1 MADSNFHPFRSVPRT
16 GVIFVSE
23 EAAKRGFSPGDPRW
37 CNLGQGQPESGPLPG
52 APPRPSSLALLE
64 NDFEYAPVGGLR
76 ELREAVAHLYNTLYR
91 KSSPSKY
98 TAENVAIAGGGRVAL
113 TRVLSAIG
121 QVNVG
126 HFLPDYTA
134 YEELLD
140 VFRAFHPTPIM
151 LEPSRRY
158 AFDAKELEREIMGRG
173 LGLVLMSNPSNPTGH
188 VVQGEALADYVRVA
202 RETGCALL
210 ADEFYGNY
218 IYAPNGET
226 NTVSAAEF
234 VHDVDRDPVV
244 ILNGLT
250 KGWRFPGWR
259 VSWVVGPKS
268 LIEAVNSAGSFLDGG
283 GARPLQRAAIDLV
296 SPERFMRETEI
307 VQKVFREKRDMVLS
321 ALTNM
326 GIKVEAPPE
335 GTFYVW
341 ASLADLPAPLND
353 GMGMFRRALDKN
365 VIVIPGEFF
374 DVNPGKR
381 RNRRRFGS
389 YIRISFGPAK
399 AELER
404 GLNALAELI
413 REHKA

>member
-1 MADSNFHPFRSVPRT
+1 VADFHPFRSVPRT

-23 EAAKRGFSPGDPRW
+23 EAAKRGFSPGDPKW
-37 CNLGQGQPESGPLPG
+37 CNLGQGQPESGALPG
-52 APPRPSSLALLE
+52 APSRPSTLALHE

-76 ELREAVAHLYNTLYR
+76 ALREAVAHLYNTIYR
-91 KSSPSKY
+91 KDSASKY

-151 LEPSRRY
+151 LEPSDAY
-158 AFDAKELEREIMGRG
+158 AFDARALEREIMGRG
-173 LGLVLMSNPSNPTGH
+173 LGLVLLSNPSNPTGH
-188 VVQGEALADYVRVA
+188 VIQGSALAEYVRVA

-218 IYAPNGET
+218 IYAPDGRT
-226 NTVSAAEF
+226 TTVSAAEF
-234 VHDVDRDPVV
+234 VQDVDKDPVV

-296 SPERFMRETEI
+296 SPERFLQETEV
-307 VQKVFREKRDMVLS
+307 VQKVFREKRDMVLAS
-321 ALTNM
+321 LKAM
-326 GIKVEAPPE
+326 GIRVEAPPE

-341 ASLADLPAPLND
+341 ASLADLPPPLND
-353 GMGMFRRALDKN
+353 GMGMFRAALEKN
-365 VIVIPGEFF
+365 VILIPGEFF

-381 RNRRRFGS
+381 RNRRRFQQ
-389 YIRISFGPAK
+389 YVRISFGPAK

-404 GLNALAELI
+404 GLSALAELI
-413 REHKA
+413 RETKA

>member
-23 EAAKRGFSPGDPRW
+23 EAAKRGFSPGDPGW

-52 APPRPSSLALLE
+52 APPRPSSLALNE

-76 ELREAVAHLYNTLYR
+76 ALREAVAHLYNTLYR
-91 KSSPSKY
+91 ENAASKY
-98 TAENVAIAGGGRVAL
+98 TADNVAIAGGGRVAL

-151 LEPSRRY
+151 LEPSDAY
-158 AFDAKELEREIMGRG
+158 AFDARALEREIMGRG

-188 VVQGEALADYVRVA
+188 VIQGSALLEYVRVA

-218 IYAPNGET
+218 IYAPDGRVT
-226 NTVSAAEF
+226 TVSAAEY
-234 VHDVDRDPVV
+234 VQDVDKDPVV

-296 SPERFMRETEI
+296 NPQRFMQETEV
-307 VQKVFREKRDMVLS
+307 VQKVFREKREMVLA
-321 ALTNM
+321 ALKEM
-326 GIKVEAPPE
+326 GIRVEAPPE

-341 ASLADLPAPLND
+341 ASLADLPPPLND
-353 GMGMFRRALDKN
+353 GMGMFRKALEKN

-381 RNRRRFGS
+381 RNRRRFQQ
-389 YIRISFGPAK
+389 YIRISFGPAR

-404 GLNALAELI
+404 GLAALAELI